1 MQGKK
6 VLYVTLEMSEDKI
19 ARRIDSIASLL
30 DNRSLSN
37 PTRQLELDK
46 RLKIFQERFEGSR
59 LFIKEFPTG
68 LATVNTIRSFLVQ
81 LKNYHNF
88 VPDMIVVDYLEL
100 LRPCYKMEAEYLA
113 QQRIAEEI
121 RGLGVENNAMM
132 WTATQT
138 NRNGKKVAIIDDTEL
153 GDSYGKIRVCDWAIS
168 LNQTQEEYD
177 TGRMRVFVIKARDS
191 KQKYTIRASIDYS
204 TLKMEERSTEDD
216 LEREI
221 EEQLR

>member
-1 MQGKK
+1 MCIRDR
-6 VLYVTLEMSEDKI
+6 YVTLEMSEDKI
-19 ARRIDSIASLL
+19 ARRIDSVASLL
-30 DNRSLSN
+30 DNKSLNDPSK
-37 PTRQLELDK
+37 QLELNK
-46 RLKIFQERFEGSR
+46 RLKMFQDRFPGSR

-68 LATVNTIRSFLVQ
+68 VATVNSIRSFLVQ

-88 VPDMIVVDYLEL
+88 VPEMIIIDYLEL
-100 LRPCYKMEAEYLA
+100 LRPCSKIDAEYIA
-113 QQRIAEEI
+113 QQRISEEI

-153 GDSYGKIRVCDWAIS
+153 GDSYGKIRACDWAIS

-177 TGRMRVFVIKARDS
+177 TGKMRVFVIKARDS
-191 KQKYTIRASIDYS
+191 KQKYTIRANVDYS
-204 TLKMEERSTEDD
+204 TLKIEERATEDD

-221 EEQLR
+221 EEQLG